1 MSIIVQLLAGLF
13 LFLKAA
19 VRWKTLLKT
28 EVSGVGKDAENSLH
42 ASRVED

>member
-1 MSIIVQLLAGLF
+1 MSIIVQLLAGL

-19 VRWKTLLKT
+19 VRWVTLLKT
-28 EVSGVGKDAENSLH
+28 EVSGVGKDAEIFLH